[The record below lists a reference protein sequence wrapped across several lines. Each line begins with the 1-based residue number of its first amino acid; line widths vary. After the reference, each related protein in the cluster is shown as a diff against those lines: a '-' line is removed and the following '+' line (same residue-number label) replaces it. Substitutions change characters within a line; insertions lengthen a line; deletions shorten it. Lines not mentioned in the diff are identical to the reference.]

1 MIWSLGYGIISSNM
15 ADTVWWGEGRVGWKD
30 VLALGS
36 NDSSSYGIIQL
47 RLANL

>member
-1 MIWSLGYGIISSNM
+1 MI
-15 ADTVWWGEGRVGWKD
+15 ADDLVAGVWWGEGRVGWKD